1 MITVR
6 KSAERGKTHIDWL
19 ESWHSFSFNNYHDP
33 RHVQF
38 GPLRVINE
46 DIVAPGAGFPPHG
59 HADME
64 IVTYIISGA
73 LAHKDSTG
81 GEGTIRPG
89 EIQRMSA
96 GTGVRH
102 SEFNASATE
111 PCHLLQIWMLP
122 AHRGNR
128 PGYEQKQYD
137 LVRAGNEMLPIV
149 VSNSVRA
156 SQPQAVGIDQDITVY
171 ATRLNPSEERE
182 LSVAPGR
189 KVWVQVAQ
197 GALAVNSVALSQ
209 GDGAA
214 IEGETAL
221 TFHAS
226 APSEILVFDLP

>member
-19 ESWHSFSFNNYHDP
+19 ESWHSFSFGNYMDP
-33 RHVQF
+33 RHVHF

-59 HADME
+59 HSDME

-73 LAHKDSTG
+73 IAHKDSTG
-81 GEGTIRPG
+81 GAGTIRPG

-96 GTGVRH
+96 GTGVQH

-111 PCHLLQIWMLP
+111 PCHLLQIWMFP
-122 AHRGNR
+122 AHRGNK
-128 PGYEQKQYD
+128 PGYEQKGYD
-137 LVRAGNEMLPIV
+137 PKRAGNEMLPIIV
-149 VSNSVRA
+149 PNTAREKH
-156 SQPQAVGIDQDITVY
+156 PHAVGIDQDITVY
-171 ATRLNPSEERE
+171 TTRMNPSEERE
-182 LSVAPGR
+182 LDIAPNR

-197 GALAVNSVALSQ
+197 GAVDINDVKLTQ

-221 TFHAS
+221 RFHAR
-226 APSEILVFDLP
+226 APAELLVFDLP